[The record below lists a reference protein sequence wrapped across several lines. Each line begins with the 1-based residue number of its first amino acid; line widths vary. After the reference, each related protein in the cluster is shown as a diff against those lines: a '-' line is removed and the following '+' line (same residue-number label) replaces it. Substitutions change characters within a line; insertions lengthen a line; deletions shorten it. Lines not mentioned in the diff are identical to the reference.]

1 MAVPLVD
8 RSAPGSFQT
17 LVLRV
22 IRNPRALFFK
32 QAFETPLVAW
42 ACGECGH
49 VEIFAKE
56 PQKLWV
62 AYCESLRKNTDAG

>member
-8 RSAPGSFQT
+8 RSSPGSFQK

-42 ACGECGH
+42 VCGECGN
-49 VEIFAKE
+49 VEIFAKD
-56 PQKLWV
+56 PHRLWV
-62 AYCESLRKNTDAG
+62 AYCESLRKTIEE